1 MGTGRG
7 WRMSLNVRTYQPP
20 GPVAEAFLRD
30 RSPVRWIMG
39 PIGSGKTN
47 ACLFDA
53 LTIATQMP
61 RCIDGIRRFKG
72 FVFRDTYTKL
82 WDTMIPSWWQW
93 FPESMGNWSGARGRQ
108 ATHRM
113 RFDQPDGAVLEFE
126 MEFRALDEHADIEA
140 ALKGLEGSW
149 AYLNEGD
156 TLNEQVLTNI
166 LGRVKQKRFPPHR
179 MLPPGAFVI
188 DAQGNRDPNY
198 FAGVIG
204 DMNPPDVD
212 NYTYNLFEE
221 VRPDGYKIFKQP
233 SGRSPQGENRQ
244 GVTLQSYLDLA
255 KLNAHRP
262 DYVRRMID
270 GQYGYSRD
278 GLPVYPEFDDSRHV
292 AEEALKPARNLPL
305 RLGFDQGVTGPAMLV
320 GQFDYRGQLRI
331 LDELVPGSRIGP
343 TAFGNQCKY
352 FLNERFPGMTVHS
365 ATCDLAGFSGG
376 DKEEGDHAWAETV
389 SEALQFALLPAPTN
403 ELDARHDV
411 IRQLLTHFIDGREPA
426 LWISPTCRVLRKGF
440 NSHYKYELVGVGKN
454 AVPAVKPKK
463 NLWSNPHDAL
473 QYLALDIFGLTN
485 VMKGA
490 PSGKRLGKRMARSD
504 DEDDDDPSPRRG
516 SADFDVFRV

>member
-1 MGTGRG
+1 MELAMTF
-7 WRMSLNVRTYQPP
+7 NVMTYRPP
-20 GPVAEAFLRD
+20 GAIAEGFLRD

-47 ACLFDA
+47 VCLFDA

-61 RCIDGIRRFKG
+61 VCIDGVRRFKG

-82 WDTMIPSWWQW
+82 WDTLIPSWWQW
-93 FPESMGNWSGARGRQ
+93 FPESVGKWSGSRGRQ
-108 ATHRM
+108 ASHLL
-113 RFDQPDGAVLEFE
+113 RFDQPDRSILEFQ
-126 MEFRALDEHADIEA
+126 MDFRALDEHADIED

-156 TLNEQVLTNI
+156 TLNEAVLTNI
-166 LGRVKQKRFPPHR
+166 LGRVRQKRFPPQR
-179 MLPPGAFVI
+179 MLPASAFVV
-188 DAQGNRDPNY
+188 DEHGNREPRY

-212 NYTYNLFEE
+212 NYTYALFEE
-221 VRPDGYKIFKQP
+221 TKPPGYKIFKQP
-233 SGRSPQGENRQ
+233 SGRSPAGENRT
-244 GVTLQSYLDLA
+244 GVSLQSYIDLA
-255 KLNAHRP
+255 ALNAHRP

-270 GQYGYSRD
+270 GMYGYSRD
-278 GLPVYPEFDDSRHV
+278 GLPVYPEFDGARHV
-292 AEEALKPARNLPL
+292 AEEELKPMRGVAL
-305 RLGFDQGVTGPAMLV
+305 RLGFDQGVTGPAMIV
-320 GQFDYRGQLRI
+320 AQFDYRGQLRI

-343 TAFGNQCKY
+343 TAFGKQCKN
-352 FLNERFPGMTVHS
+352 FLRERYGDFDVLS

-389 SEALQFALLPAPTN
+389 SEALEIALLPAPTN

-411 IRQLLTHFIDGREPA
+411 IRQLLTYYIDGRDPA
-426 LWISPTCRVLRKGF
+426 LWISPRCRVLIKGF
-440 NSHYKYELVGVGKN
+440 YSHYKYEMVGIGKN

-473 QYLALDIFGLTN
+473 QYLALDIFGI
-485 VMKGA
+485 VGVVKGE
-490 PSGKRLGKRMARSD
+490 PSKGGRVAKSR
-504 DEDDDDPSPRRG
+504 DDDDDDDDAPVRR
-516 SADFDVFRV
+516 STDFNVFNV